1 METYLVAHIATNK
14 SKLQIIL
21 TYNAGQ
27 LRPMWR
33 AKQFSSHITS
43 SLCVSVLCPDT
54 LGQIPVYLISN
65 QYVAQIA
72 VITCH
77 YSTLT
82 VHWHFIYLGG
92 VVLLNIS
99 QDSNIIR
106 LDKVDGHTLS
116 AETT

>member
-43 SLCVSVLCPDT
+43 SLCVSVLLSRHIGTDTGLPD
-54 LGQIPVYLISN
+54 LKPVRGTDS
-65 QYVAQIA
+65 
-72 VITCH
+72 CH
-77 YSTLT
+77 YMSLQHAYRSLAFHLSGWSSTAQ
-82 VHWHFIYLGG
+82 YLAGFEYH
-92 VVLLNIS
+92 
-99 QDSNIIR
+99 Q
-106 LDKVDGHTLS
+106 T
-116 AETT
+116 